1 MNSVSPLRT
10 VALTHRLIVRQL
22 LTRGRALALAGLGAV
37 LVLIAFA
44 VGRADLDEPVR
55 DSVGLIDLVGF
66 TLVVPI
72 VALVFAAA
80 SLGDP
85 REDGTLVYLWLRP
98 MDRAP
103 IVVGAW
109 LASITVAIPLTLP
122 SLVIAAAFL
131 EGGADLVVGSLLAA
145 AFGALAYCAIFV
157 LLGLLVRN
165 PVIWGVGYILLWE
178 GLIAQFGSVTARMAV
193 RGYTRSILAS
203 STDVDLDLG
212 ELSTAGGIIGL
223 LVVTALALAAASF
236 RLNRMEID

>member
-1 MNSVSPLRT
+1 MNAVSPLRT

-44 VGRADLDEPVR
+44 VGRAELDEPVR

-103 IVVGAW
+103 IVLGAW

-131 EGGADLVVGSLLAA
+131 EGGSDLVVG
-145 AFGALAYCAIFV
+145 
-157 LLGLLVRN
+157 
-165 PVIWGVGYILLWE
+165 
-178 GLIAQFGSVTARMAV
+178 T
-193 RGYTRSILAS
+193 T
-203 STDVDLDLG
+203 
-212 ELSTAGGIIGL
+212 
-223 LVVTALALAAASF
+223 
-236 RLNRMEID
+236 